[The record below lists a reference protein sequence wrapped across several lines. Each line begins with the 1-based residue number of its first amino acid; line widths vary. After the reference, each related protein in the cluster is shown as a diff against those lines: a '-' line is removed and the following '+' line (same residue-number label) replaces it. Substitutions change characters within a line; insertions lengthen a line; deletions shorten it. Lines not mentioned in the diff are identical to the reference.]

1 MKCKEKN
8 NNMPA
13 YRPLLGINESYS
25 GGSRIVEQKKIKP
38 NDLSLNSC
46 QEKLQ

>member
-1 MKCKEKN
+1 MKYKEKK

-25 GGSRIVEQKKIKP
+25 GGSRVVGQKKNK
-38 NDLSLNSC
+38 N
-46 QEKLQ
+46 